1 MLKYKAHQLISALC
15 LAVGIVCFAYVWLFV
30 AMVEEDYDLP
40 DYDRRVS
47 LYLQQTDGNQT
58 WYSLNDVLRLQ
69 EELKPL
75 GVEGVSANTYSRDGE
90 VEVIDEEGLVTPYLV
105 TYGRVNT
112 YYFSY
117 MNLEVQGLGGELGPD
132 QVVLS
137 APGWSIPW

>member
-15 LAVGIVCFAYVWLFV
+15 LAVGIVCFAYAWLFV

-47 LYLQQTDGNQT
+47 LYLQQTDRNQT

-75 GVEGVSANTYSRDGE
+75 GVEGVSADS
-90 VEVIDEEGLVTPYLV
+90 
-105 TYGRVNT
+105 
-112 YYFSY
+112 
-117 MNLEVQGLGGELGPD
+117 
-132 QVVLS
+132 
-137 APGWSIPW
+137 